1 MREAAATLG
10 RPPDRPAGD
19 YGNPHPEWRQIDW
32 RRHLRRVELPGS
44 SVNYVEIG
52 EGEPLL
58 FVHGLSGCWQ
68 NWLENLPHFGRGFR
82 AIALDLPG
90 FGDSPMPAW
99 EIDIPAYGRLLHD
112 FCEKLGIERCA
123 GVIGNSMGGFI
134 STEAVIQQP
143 ERFERLALVSAA
155 GMTRAQARSE
165 PVALLGR
172 LAQMSGTVIARFN
185 RAGLVRP
192 RARYLAFRGLFRH
205 PNRLSPELLYEQVE
219 PALRSPGFA
228 DALRKLVGYDLRD
241 RAGEIEIP
249 TLVLWGFNDRIVPV
263 QAGLSYHRRIPQ
275 SRLEI
280 FERTGHLPH
289 LERPSR
295 FNRVLDEFLA
305 S

>member
-1 MREAAATLG
+1 MREAATALTG
-10 RPPDRPAGD
+10 PPERPAGD
-19 YGNPHPEWRQIDW
+19 YGNPHPEWREIEW
-32 RRHLRRVELPGS
+32 RQYLRRVELPGS
-44 SVNYVEIG
+44 SVNYIEIG

-68 NWLENLPHFGRGFR
+68 NWLENLPHFARSHR

-99 EIDIPAYGRLLHD
+99 DIDIPAYGRLLHD

-123 GVIGNSMGGFI
+123 GVVGNSMGGFV

-143 ERFERLALVSAA
+143 ERFRRLALVSAA

-165 PVALLGR
+165 PAALLGR
-172 LAQMSGTVIARFN
+172 LARMSGPAIARFN

-219 PALRSPGFA
+219 PAMRSPGFT
-228 DALRKLVGYDLRD
+228 DALRELVGYDLRD

-263 QAGLSYHRRIPQ
+263 QAGLSYHRRIPH

-280 FERTGHLPH
+280 FERTGHLPQ

-295 FNRVLDEFLA
+295 FNRVLGEFLQG
-305 S
+305 